1 MIKKIKIIHTVTYL
15 GFAGMENGITN
26 LTNNMD
32 KIK

>member
-15 GFAGMENGITN
+15 VSAGMENGIIN